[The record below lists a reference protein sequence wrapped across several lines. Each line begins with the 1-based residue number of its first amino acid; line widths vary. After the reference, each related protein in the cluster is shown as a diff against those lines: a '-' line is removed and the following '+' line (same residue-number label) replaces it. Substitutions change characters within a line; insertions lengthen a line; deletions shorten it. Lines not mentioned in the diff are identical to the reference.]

1 MLGVHPDKKCKEG
14 DPRIDPFW
22 VPATKELLADPKF
35 LQRLQGYDR
44 DNMNPDVVTEAKKFT
59 DDPDFDPEV
68 VAKKGSM
75 VTYSLTHW
83 LTHSLTCLLAHS
95 LTHSPAYSL
104 THSPAYL
111 LTHSPAYSLTH
122 WLTRSL
128 THLLTHSLTHSLA
141 FFCLLYTS
149 PSPRDRQKSRMPSS
163 A

>member
-1 MLGVHPDKKCKEG
+1 MLGVQPDKKCKEG

-75 VTYSLTHW
+75 VTYSLT
-83 LTHSLTCLLAHS
+83 CL
-95 LTHSPAYSL
+95 LTHSP
-104 THSPAYL
+104 THSLAYL
-111 LTHSPAYSLTH
+111 LTHCLTYSLIYSLIYSLTH
-122 WLTRSL
+122 WLTYSLIYSLIYSLTCTHSL
-128 THLLTHSLTHSLA
+128 THLLIRLPLV
-141 FFCLLYTS
+141 
-149 PSPRDRQKSRMPSS
+149 
-163 A
+163 

>member
-75 VTYSLTHW
+75 VTYSLTGL
-83 LTHSLTCLLAHS
+83 LTHSL
-95 LTHSPAYSL
+95 
-104 THSPAYL
+104 AYL

-122 WLTRSL
+122 SLTGLLTHWLTLLLTGLL
-128 THLLTHSLTHSLA
+128 THSLLLTRPLTHSLTH
-141 FFCLLYTS
+141 LLPGCSWFSKMGTC
-149 PSPRDRQKSRMPSS
+149 DGEI
-163 A
+163 